1 MISKYSVKKP
11 FTVLV
16 AVILILVL
24 GGVSVTRMTPDLL
37 PEMSFPYIVLFT
49 TYVGAAPEEV
59 ETTVSKPLEQSL
71 AALDDLK
78 EISSVSSENVSVV
91 YLTFEDT
98 VNVDRAMLDIQ
109 QVVARLKSDWPEAVG
124 NPTSLELST
133 DLIPTVVAAVHYAD
147 MDPIQLS
154 AFVSETLTPALE
166 GTNGVAS
173 VNATGL
179 VAERIEIELNK
190 EKIDRLNLKLYD
202 TMDKTAQEA
211 FDKIDEGQQKIDEGR
226 QELEDARTQLDEGEE
241 ALKSGSYRASKGFK
255 EAKGQLD
262 QTKEELTSAIAL
274 MEEQR
279 SALVAQ
285 KEGADTKVQ
294 ALSALQGSLNFL
306 EGSKSVLE
314 SSIAEINGSDALTE
328 DEKAAARAIP
338 QAELDGVNQGLAAID
353 QQLSQYG
360 LTRDQIP
367 GAIQQLSQID
377 DTIALLDKNL
387 EAARTGL
394 SQVEGGYGELE
405 KKKSSVRGQISNAQK
420 QIDDGRK
427 QLEDGE
433 AELDNG
439 QQELDDAL
447 TEAQNQ
453 LASAK
458 EEADLNRILTKEL
471 VAQLVQAQNFE
482 MPAGYVSDGDVSW
495 IVNVGDKV
503 RGVEAL
509 EHVAIL
515 SLGLEDLDVVRLG
528 DVADVHISDNSDTT
542 YARINGENGVLLT
555 FTRQSAYA
563 TASVADTISERF
575 RELEAQYPGLKFVAL
590 MDQGDYIHMAI
601 SAVVQSLLLGGALA
615 ILILFLFLRDIRP
628 TFAVGISIPVSVLF
642 ALVLMYFSGVTM
654 NVISMAGLA
663 IGIGMLVDNS
673 IVVIE
678 NIYRLR
684 AEGVPAKEAAIQ
696 GAREVMGAI
705 TASTLTTVC
714 VFVPILFVHGM
725 TRQVFM
731 DMILTITYSLM
742 ASLLVALTVIPAMA
756 QGLLRREVKP
766 MGTLARK
773 LMGAFER
780 AVRFTLRH
788 RVLALLLALLL
799 LGVSAYLSLRQ
810 GFEYFPESGG
820 TQISVEVNVPEDYTF
835 ADSCFLADEMLY
847 AMEQVPDLTDIGGMI
862 GGGITDVIGLSSGAN
877 NQITIYALV
886 DEDSGR
892 SSIEATR
899 DIKAALAPFK
909 DTVDFEVAGMSTMS
923 MSSMLQ
929 SGGFTMNIFS
939 NDLDDL
945 RTAAQA
951 VADRLR
957 TVEGLKD
964 VTGGSEETSPALHIT
979 VDKEKAI
986 EHNLTTAQVYMAIVE
1001 ELTHSVQATQVTTT
1015 TSSLSATI
1023 HSADGETDRQKL
1035 EKMSITATLRDGTT
1049 EEVPLRDIITV
1060 TETETLSSIHR
1071 LEQRRYIS
1079 VTATV
1084 ADGYNVTLVSTQA
1097 RRALEGL
1104 QLPAGCQV
1112 EYAGEN
1118 ETIMDAMK
1126 DLFFMLLLG
1135 VLIIYLIMVAQFQSL
1150 LSPFIVI
1157 LTVPLAFA
1165 GGFMGLLV
1173 TGFHMSIVSMV
1184 GMIMLVGVVVNNG
1197 IVLVDCAN
1205 RLREERGLTKREAI
1219 VSAATMRIRPVLMT
1233 ALTTILGLLPLGIG
1247 LGTGAEI
1254 IQPVAIVCIGGLTY
1268 ATLMT
1273 VFLVPVLYDLLRR
1286 DKKAPRPIA
1295 EPAPQAM
1302 PAPEPTP
1309 VPQVAPTAQPA
1320 PAPAPELT
1328 EEMKLLLEIRDALKK

>member
-109 QVVARLKSDWPEAVG
+109 QVVARLKSEWPEAVG

-202 TMDKTAQEA
+202 AMDKTAQEA

-360 LTRDQIP
+360 LTRAQIP

-503 RGVEAL
+503 RDVEAL

-590 MDQGDYIHMAI
+590 MDQGDYIHMAGTSGPPSPWASPSPCPCSSPWCSCI
-601 SAVVQSLLLGGALA
+601 S
-615 ILILFLFLRDIRP
+615 P
-628 TFAVGISIPVSVLF
+628 
-642 ALVLMYFSGVTM
+642 
-654 NVISMAGLA
+654 
-663 IGIGMLVDNS
+663 
-673 IVVIE
+673 
-678 NIYRLR
+678 
-684 AEGVPAKEAAIQ
+684 
-696 GAREVMGAI
+696 
-705 TASTLTTVC
+705 
-714 VFVPILFVHGM
+714 
-725 TRQVFM
+725 
-731 DMILTITYSLM
+731 
-742 ASLLVALTVIPAMA
+742 
-756 QGLLRREVKP
+756 
-766 MGTLARK
+766 
-773 LMGAFER
+773 
-780 AVRFTLRH
+780 
-788 RVLALLLALLL
+788 
-799 LGVSAYLSLRQ
+799 
-810 GFEYFPESGG
+810 
-820 TQISVEVNVPEDYTF
+820 
-835 ADSCFLADEMLY
+835 
-847 AMEQVPDLTDIGGMI
+847 
-862 GGGITDVIGLSSGAN
+862 
-877 NQITIYALV
+877 
-886 DEDSGR
+886 
-892 SSIEATR
+892 
-899 DIKAALAPFK
+899 
-909 DTVDFEVAGMSTMS
+909 
-923 MSSMLQ
+923 
-929 SGGFTMNIFS
+929 
-939 NDLDDL
+939 
-945 RTAAQA
+945 
-951 VADRLR
+951 
-957 TVEGLKD
+957 
-964 VTGGSEETSPALHIT
+964 GSP
-979 VDKEKAI
+979 
-986 EHNLTTAQVYMAIVE
+986 
-1001 ELTHSVQATQVTTT
+1001 
-1015 TSSLSATI
+1015 
-1023 HSADGETDRQKL
+1023 
-1035 EKMSITATLRDGTT
+1035 
-1049 EEVPLRDIITV
+1049 
-1060 TETETLSSIHR
+1060 
-1071 LEQRRYIS
+1071 
-1079 VTATV
+1079 
-1084 ADGYNVTLVSTQA
+1084 
-1097 RRALEGL
+1097 
-1104 QLPAGCQV
+1104 
-1112 EYAGEN
+1112 
-1118 ETIMDAMK
+1118 
-1126 DLFFMLLLG
+1126 
-1135 VLIIYLIMVAQFQSL
+1135 
-1150 LSPFIVI
+1150 
-1157 LTVPLAFA
+1157 
-1165 GGFMGLLV
+1165 
-1173 TGFHMSIVSMV
+1173 
-1184 GMIMLVGVVVNNG
+1184 
-1197 IVLVDCAN
+1197 
-1205 RLREERGLTKREAI
+1205 
-1219 VSAATMRIRPVLMT
+1219 
-1233 ALTTILGLLPLGIG
+1233 
-1247 LGTGAEI
+1247 
-1254 IQPVAIVCIGGLTY
+1254 
-1268 ATLMT
+1268 
-1273 VFLVPVLYDLLRR
+1273 
-1286 DKKAPRPIA
+1286 
-1295 EPAPQAM
+1295 
-1302 PAPEPTP
+1302 
-1309 VPQVAPTAQPA
+1309 
-1320 PAPAPELT
+1320 
-1328 EEMKLLLEIRDALKK
+1328 